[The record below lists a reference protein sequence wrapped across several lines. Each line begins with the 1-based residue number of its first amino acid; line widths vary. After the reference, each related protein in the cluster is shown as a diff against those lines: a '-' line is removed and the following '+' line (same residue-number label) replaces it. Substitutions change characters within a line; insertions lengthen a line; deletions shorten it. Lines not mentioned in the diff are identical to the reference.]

1 MRTEPVTF
9 YSEGQQLG
17 AILRLPDEPV
27 SEPRPAIAQGP
38 GWLGLKDAKLYER
51 YHEAL
56 TAAGYLVLVFDY
68 RGFGDSEGER
78 NLIDPLQQVQDW
90 RNAITY
96 LQTRPDVDAKRI
108 GVFGTG
114 GTGGGNAVYVAGIDD
129 RVRCTVCQ
137 VGVADG
143 EDWLHRMRRE
153 YEWIAF
159 LQRLEEDR
167 RRRVLEGTSELV
179 NPREEI
185 MVVAPERQATAVK
198 KDVDSRVPTHV
209 QLRSADAI
217 LAYKPIDVVAR
228 ISPRAL
234 MLIAVDPDAVT
245 PFDHSVQLFE
255 RAGAPKRLVVQRD
268 TSHYRAYDDYHAVV
282 TPMIVEWFDR
292 YMVNSAVTIYEDTA
306 LADEVV
312 YLPVSPP
319 SLATAQSTAGRG

>member
-1 MRTEPVTF
+1 MRTEPVSF
-9 YSEGQQLG
+9 YSEGQKIG
-17 AILRLPDEPV
+17 ALLRLPDESL
-27 SEPRPAIAQGP
+27 SERAPAIVQGP

-51 YHEAL
+51 YHQAL
-56 TAAGYLVLVFDY
+56 TDAGYLVLVFDY
-68 RGFGDSEGER
+68 RGFGDSEGDR
-78 NLIDPLQQVQDW
+78 DLIDPLRQVQDW

-96 LQTRPDVDAKRI
+96 LQTRADVDPNRI
-108 GVFGTG
+108 GAFGSG
-114 GTGGGNAVYVAGIDD
+114 GTGGGNAVYVAGIDE

-137 VGVADG
+137 VGIADG

-159 LQRLEEDR
+159 LRRLEEDR
-167 RRRVLEGTSELV
+167 RRRVLEGQSELV

-198 KDVDSRVPTHV
+198 KDVDARVPSLV

-217 LAYKPIDVVAR
+217 IAYKPIEVVAR

-245 PFDHSVQLFE
+245 PFDHSVRLFE
-255 RAGAPKRLVVQRD
+255 RAGAPKRLVVQRE

-292 YMVNSAVTIYEDTA
+292 HMTYSPVVVHEETA
-306 LADEVV
+306 LAEDMISVPAVAASEGQV
-312 YLPVSPP
+312 
-319 SLATAQSTAGRG
+319 ARA

>member
-1 MRTEPVTF
+1 MRTESVSF
-9 YSEGQQLG
+9 YSEGQRIG
-17 AILRLPDEPV
+17 AILRSPDAPV
-27 SEPRPAIAQGP
+27 AGQMPAIVQGP
-38 GWLGLKDAKLYER
+38 GWMGLKDAKLYER

-56 TAAGYLVLVFDY
+56 TAAGYLVLIFDY
-68 RGFGDSEGER
+68 RGFGDSDGER
-78 NLIDPLQQVQDW
+78 NLIDPMAQVQDW

-96 LQTRPDVDAKRI
+96 LQTRADVDPSRI
-108 GVFGTG
+108 GAFGSG
-114 GTGGGNAVYVAGIDD
+114 GTGGGNAVYVAGIDE

-153 YEWIAF
+153 HEWVAF
-159 LQRLEEDR
+159 LQRLEDDR
-167 RRRVLEGTSELV
+167 LRRVLHGAGELV

-185 MVVAPERQATAVK
+185 MVATPERQASAVK
-198 KDVDSRVPTHV
+198 KDVDSRVPTQV

-245 PFDHSVQLFE
+245 PFDHSVKLFQQ
-255 RAGAPKRLVVQRD
+255 AGAPKRLVVQRN

-292 YMVNSAVTIYEDTA
+292 YMVNSPVTVLENSV

-312 YLPVSPP
+312 YLPAASP
-319 SLATAQSTAGRG
+319 Q

>member
-1 MRTEPVTF
+1 MRTEPVSF
-9 YSEGQQLG
+9 YSEGQKIG
-17 AILRLPDEPV
+17 ALLRLPDGALPE
-27 SEPRPAIAQGP
+27 RAPAIVQGP

-51 YHEAL
+51 YHQAL
-56 TAAGYLVLVFDY
+56 TDAGYLVLVFDY
-68 RGFGDSEGER
+68 RGFGDSEGDR
-78 NLIDPLQQVQDW
+78 DLIDPLQQVQDW

-96 LQTRPDVDAKRI
+96 LQTRADVDPNRI
-108 GVFGTG
+108 GAFGSG
-114 GTGGGNAVYVAGIDD
+114 GTGGGNAVYVAGIDE

-137 VGVADG
+137 VGIADG

-159 LQRLEEDR
+159 VQRLEEDR
-167 RRRVLEGTSELV
+167 RRRALEGQSELV

-185 MVVAPERQATAVK
+185 MVVAPERQATTVK
-198 KDVDSRVPTHV
+198 KDVDARVPSLV
-209 QLRSADAI
+209 QLSSADAI
-217 LAYKPIDVVAR
+217 IAYKPIEVVAR

-245 PFDHSVQLFE
+245 PFDHSVRLFA

-292 YMVNSAVTIYEDTA
+292 YMTYSPVAVHEETA
-306 LADEVV
+306 LVEEMISV
-312 YLPVSPP
+312 P
-319 SLATAQSTAGRG
+319 SVAASAQQVARA

>member
-1 MRTEPVTF
+1 MMRTEPVSF
-9 YSEGQQLG
+9 YSEGQKLG
-17 AILRLPDEPV
+17 AILRLPDESLTERAPV
-27 SEPRPAIAQGP
+27 IVQGP

-51 YHEAL
+51 YHQAL
-56 TAAGYLVLVFDY
+56 TDAGYLVLVFDY
-68 RGFGDSEGER
+68 RGFGDSEGDR
-78 NLIDPLQQVQDW
+78 DLIDPSRQVQDW

-96 LQTRPDVDAKRI
+96 LQTRDDVDPNRI
-108 GVFGTG
+108 GAFGSG
-114 GTGGGNAVYVAGIDD
+114 GTGGGNAVYVAGIDE
-129 RVRCTVCQ
+129 RVQCTVCQ
-137 VGVADG
+137 VGIADG

-167 RRRVLEGTSELV
+167 RRRVLEGRSELV

-198 KDVDSRVPTHV
+198 KDVDARVPSLV

-217 LAYKPIDVVAR
+217 IAYKPIEVVSR

-255 RAGAPKRLVVQRD
+255 RAGAPKRLVVQRE

-292 YMVNSAVTIYEDTA
+292 HMTYSSVVVHEETA
-306 LADEVV
+306 LVEDMIYVPAVAASEPQV
-312 YLPVSPP
+312 
-319 SLATAQSTAGRG
+319 ARA

>member
-1 MRTEPVTF
+1 MRTEPVSF
-9 YSEGQQLG
+9 YSEGQKIG
-17 AILRLPDEPV
+17 AILRLPDQPLNK
-27 SEPRPAIAQGP
+27 PAPAIVQGP

-56 TAAGYLVLVFDY
+56 TDAGYLILVFDY

-78 NLIDPLQQVQDW
+78 DLIDPLRQVQDW

-96 LQTRPDVDAKRI
+96 LQTRPDVDPNLI
-108 GVFGTG
+108 GAFGSG
-114 GTGGGNAVYVAGIDD
+114 GTGGGNAVYVAGIDE

-137 VGVADG
+137 VGIADG

-167 RRRVLEGTSELV
+167 RRRVLEGQSELV

-185 MVVAPERQATAVK
+185 MVVAPERAAANVK
-198 KDVDSRVPTHV
+198 KDVDTRVPSLV

-217 LAYKPIDVVAR
+217 IAYKPIDVVAQ

-245 PFDHSVQLFE
+245 PFDHSLRLFE
-255 RAGAPKRLVVQRD
+255 RAGAPKRLVVQRE

-282 TPMIVEWFDR
+282 TPLIVEWFDR
-292 YMVNSAVTIYEDTA
+292 HMAYSPVTVYEDTD
-306 LADEVV
+306 LAEEVV
-312 YLPVSPP
+312 YLPAEPKVAPEP
-319 SLATAQSTAGRG
+319 QVARA